1 MFEKRDTV
9 QIHAILNKN
18 IDQAKEALE
27 GGANPHIINVKSIDV
42 ESLILFESDDFASE
56 MIKILNNS
64 FFESSPFIPKEPIKS
79 MSPLQKGDEFWNKQ
93 YLDGNTAIHLA
104 LLNNKKKTVQALL
117 NTFCIDPKINNNEGK
132 TASDLSSE
140 DESFKILLESFS
152 INRNSEHGE
161 SKEIKRLESFSI
173 NRNSEKIVHFI
184 NQKNSP
190 NQKLISAI
198 KSKNYDDVEKEL
210 KAGAN
215 IYDDYY
221 NIDNLINRLRGGNP
235 PEDEHENLMIFKFA
249 KALYGENPNE
259 IEKRILDK
267 LSEKQTPDQNLIH
280 AVRKNN
286 LDEVKDAIDSGA
298 NINCTVTLADD
309 SQAQYHMRLFSFA
322 YRMAKIKKD
331 DYKIVNHLL
340 KKGVDY
346 FGLDDLKD
354 DSAISK
360 MIADL
365 RENDC
370 EITEFLNQKNIN
382 GYTPLHLACI
392 GNKTQTAMQLI
403 EAGVD
408 TTAMNNQDKQA
419 KDLTEHLGLKSLILP
434 RELSISDKDLSS
446 LGTHSSYPSSTASS
460 VSART
465 SMSGE
470 GHIKI

>member
-1 MFEKRDTV
+1 
-9 QIHAILNKN
+9 
-18 IDQAKEALE
+18 
-27 GGANPHIINVKSIDV
+27 
-42 ESLILFESDDFASE
+42 
-56 MIKILNNS
+56 
-64 FFESSPFIPKEPIKS
+64 
-79 MSPLQKGDEFWNKQ
+79 
-93 YLDGNTAIHLA
+93 
-104 LLNNKKKTVQALL
+104 
-117 NTFCIDPKINNNEGK
+117 
-132 TASDLSSE
+132 
-140 DESFKILLESFS
+140 
-152 INRNSEHGE
+152 
-161 SKEIKRLESFSI
+161 
-173 NRNSEKIVHFI
+173 
-184 NQKNSP
+184 
-190 NQKLISAI
+190 
-198 KSKNYDDVEKEL
+198 
-210 KAGAN
+210 
-215 IYDDYY
+215 
-221 NIDNLINRLRGGNP
+221 
-235 PEDEHENLMIFKFA
+235 
-249 KALYGENPNE
+249 
-259 IEKRILDK
+259 LDK

-298 NINCTVTLADD
+298 NINCTVNLADD

-382 GYTPLHLACI
+382 GDTPLHLACI

-419 KDLTEHLGLKSLILP
+419 KDLTEDLGLKSLILP
-434 RELSISDKDLSS
+434 RELSS

-465 SMSGE
+465 SMSGRN
-470 GHIKI
+470 I